1 MEDFLLLDQQLS
13 NEERTT
19 RDKVRNFVHADV
31 IPKMAYAYEQAEFPM
46 ELIQQLASLGLFGMT
61 LPTKYGGS
69 GANYVAYGLACQEL
83 EYGDSSLRSFVSV
96 QSSLAMYAI
105 LAFGSEQ
112 QKQHWLPLMA
122 KGKII
127 GCFSLTEADSGSD
140 PASMHTTAKKVAGG
154 WELNGTKRWA
164 TNATI
169 ADIIVVWARTADG
182 IQGFLVEKK
191 FVGFKAT
198 ELKHKMSLRVSISA
212 ELSLERCIVPDS
224 HHLPGTV
231 KGLTAA
237 LECLTQARYG
247 VAWGAIGAAMACYD
261 TALDYCK
268 TRKQFNKSLASFQLV
283 QKDLVDMFSEIV
295 KAQCLNLQVGRLK
308 DAGLSNFASISMA
321 KMNACTQALD
331 IARKARNLLGA
342 NGITLAYP
350 VIRHMHNLESV
361 FTYEGT
367 DNVHH
372 LLLGRYL
379 TGINAFE

>member
-13 NEERTT
+13 NEERAI
-19 RDKVRNFVHADV
+19 RDKVHSFVQKEV
-31 IPKMAYAYEQAEFPM
+31 TPKMAQAYEQATFPT
-46 ELIQQLASLGLFGMT
+46 ELIPQLAELGLFGVT
-61 LPTKYGGS
+61 LPKKYGGS
-69 GANYVAYGLACQEL
+69 GASYVAYGLVCQEL

-105 LAFGSEQ
+105 LAFGSEE
-112 QKQHWLPLMA
+112 QKQHWLPMMA
-122 KGKII
+122 KGKMI

-140 PASMHTTAKKVAGG
+140 PSSMHTTAKKVAGG
-154 WELNGTKRWA
+154 WELNGAKRWA

-169 ADIIVVWARTADG
+169 ADVVVVWAKTTDG

-191 FVGFKAT
+191 FAGFEAK
-198 ELKHKMSLRVSISA
+198 EIKHKMSLRVSISA
-212 ELSLERCIVPDS
+212 ELSLKHCVVPDS
-224 HHLPGTV
+224 HYLPGTS

-268 TRKQFNKSLASFQLV
+268 TRKQFNKSLVSFQLV

-308 DAGLSNFASISMA
+308 DAGLGNFANVSMA

-379 TGINAFE
+379 TGVNAFE